1 MKGHFRMPVPNGSW
15 IYLCPMVLPSPA
27 RDCKYKMEESGMEEK
42 RKFKQNLLTR
52 GLLAAGYTVDNHPD
66 YVVLKDGY
74 GTRKSLDNYHGGFT
88 FERKWIREQT
98 FRTPCGLLCKGQQCQ
113 SSLSCRGIDWTFE
126 NDMATVCCPYEKP
139 ECGLRHEYLQRN
151 PAICFWCEV
160 HMTAEEYRYE
170 GSVEELQ
177 KIHEKEIREKETQ
190 FSLQRGG
197 RVCREHMTFD
207 RDTQEW
213 QMHYDP
219 YRCGQIRC
227 GGLCPVLGHELDKKK
242 GNVFYD
248 LKIRRQRTDLD
259 GTLFEGQV
267 DTSITRGRK
276 LFPHPVSMDICR
288 ACVKLCRDRIE
299 RDVGLEYSHQLF
311 NAEYY
316 GKEFSVEVLNVRAER
331 RESRDLMQD
340 LEDIR
345 NGIQVVHASDMQKL
359 EAQAKK
365 ERRKKTHEAAVK
377 RLEKKLLKEGYGSL
391 EEFSLDRRHADRWLG
406 EERIAQLERQRQ
418 ESERRERH
426 VQISLSDLEGKGEEG
441 RDM

>member
-1 MKGHFRMPVPNGSW
+1 
-15 IYLCPMVLPSPA
+15 
-27 RDCKYKMEESGMEEK
+27 MEEK
-42 RKFKQNLLTR
+42 KKIKYNLLTQ
-52 GLLAAGYTVDNHPD
+52 GLLAAGYTVDDHPD

-98 FRTPCGLLCKGQQCQ
+98 FRTPCGLLCRGQQCQ
-113 SSLSCRGIDWTFE
+113 SSLSAMGIDWTFE

-139 ECGLRHEYLQRN
+139 DCSLRHEYLQRN
-151 PAICFWCEV
+151 PAIRFWCEV

-177 KIHEKEIREKETQ
+177 KLHEREIREKAEE
-190 FSLQRGG
+190 FIRQRDG
-197 RVCREHMTFD
+197 RACREHMTFD

-213 QMHYDP
+213 QMRYDP
-219 YRCGQIRC
+219 YQCGQRRC
-227 GGLCPVLGHELDKKK
+227 GGMCPILGHELDRKK

-276 LFPHPVSMDICR
+276 LFHHPVSMDICR
-288 ACVKLCRDRIE
+288 ACAELCREKIE
-299 RDVGLEYSHQLF
+299 WKVRMEYSRQLF

-316 GKEFSVEVLNVRAER
+316 GKEFSVEVLDIRAER

-345 NGIQVVHASDMQKL
+345 SGIRVVHASDMEKL
-359 EAQAKK
+359 EAEAKK
-365 ERRKKTHEAAVK
+365 ERREKTREAAVK
-377 RLEKKLLKEGYGSL
+377 RLEKKLLEEGYGNL
-391 EEFSLDRRHADRWLG
+391 KEFSLDRRHADRWLG
-406 EERIAQLERQRQ
+406 EERIAQLEQQRQ
-418 ESERRERH
+418 EMEKERREQP
-426 VQISLSDLEGKGEEG
+426 VQISLSDLVGEEAEG
-441 RDM
+441 A